1 MRLVQQFELK
11 CFQIVY
17 GLPILNSSMPDLRT
31 GVRQMSRHAR
41 TGKVEM
47 MRLDSARNMSKTMGV
62 TLH

>member
-1 MRLVQQFELK
+1 MDYQ
-11 CFQIVY
+11 Y
-17 GLPILNSSMPDLRT
+17 SSMPYLRT
-31 GVRQMSRHAR
+31 GVRQTSRHAR